1 MGTIEITNE
10 RKTGSFTYTDG
21 SYKITGDCKL
31 FLADSEFDSANGSIY
46 KEDRNI
52 CYFSAYTEQP
62 SGKAKININNLD
74 ADELLEVTNL
84 VKDCLASIE
93 EYYK

>member
-10 RKTGSFTYTDG
+10 RKTGSLAYTDG
-21 SYKITGDCKL
+21 SYKIIGDCKL

-52 CYFSAYTEQP
+52 CYFNAYTEQS

-74 ADELLEVTNL
+74 ADELIEVTNL

>member
-10 RKTGSFTYTDG
+10 RKTGSFVYTDG

-31 FLADSEFDSANGSIY
+31 FLAGSEFDSANGSIY

-52 CYFSAYTEQP
+52 CYFSAYTDQS

-74 ADELLEVTNL
+74 ADELIEVTNL
-84 VKDCLASIE
+84 VKDCLTSIE
-93 EYYK
+93 AYYE

>member
-10 RKTGSFTYTDG
+10 KKTGSFVYTDG
-21 SYKITGDCKL
+21 VYKITGDCKL
-31 FLADSEFDSANGSIY
+31 NLVDSVFDSANGSIY
-46 KEDRNI
+46 REDANI
-52 CYFSAYTEQP
+52 CYFNAYTDVS
-62 SGKAKININNLD
+62 SGKARININNID
-74 ADELLEVTNL
+74 AEALVEVTSL